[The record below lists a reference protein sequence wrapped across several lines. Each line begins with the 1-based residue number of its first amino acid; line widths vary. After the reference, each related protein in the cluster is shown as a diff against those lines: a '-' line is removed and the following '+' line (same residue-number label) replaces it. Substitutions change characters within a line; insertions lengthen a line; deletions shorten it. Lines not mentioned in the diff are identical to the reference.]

1 MALTFDHVQSD
12 TIAAIA
18 TAISESGIGI
28 VRISGPEAIEIAAKV
43 YRNKKGVSTLA
54 SWKTNTIHYGYIVDE
69 KENKIDEV
77 MVSLMKAPGSYTTE
91 DTVEINTHGGPF
103 IMKRVLDLVLAAGAR
118 MAEPGEFTKR
128 AFLGGRIDLSE
139 AEAVMDLISSSNEFA
154 RKNALS
160 QLNGAVSNKVKELR
174 SRILYELAFIE
185 SALDDPDSYDLQG
198 YPEHLAEVCDDLI
211 SQMTV
216 IIHNEEDGRI
226 MKEGIRTVI
235 AGKPN
240 AGKSSL
246 LNYMAGDE
254 IAIVTDVAGTTR
266 DTISE
271 SVRMNGV
278 VLHITDTAGI
288 HDTEDKV
295 EKIGIRKAVDAVEKA
310 DLILFLMDS
319 SSSVSEEDRKIAEM
333 ISERMEEGS
342 HCIVLLNK
350 NDLEAGTD
358 ISDAVDLFEGKTVPP
373 VISCSLS
380 TGDGL
385 QELAELLEDMFRT
398 GKIMHNNEI
407 YLTNARQMA
416 AMEEALTSMQ
426 LVRQSIEDG
435 MSEDF
440 FSIDLMTAYSALGRI
455 IGEAVE
461 DDLVEEIFSKF
472 CLGK

>member
-160 QLNGAVSNKVKELR
+160 QLNGAVSDKVKELR

-211 SQMTV
+211 GQMTV
-216 IIHNEEDGRI
+216 IIRNEEDGRI

-254 IAIVTDVAGTTR
+254 IAIVTDV
-266 DTISE
+266 
-271 SVRMNGV
+271 
-278 VLHITDTAGI
+278 
-288 HDTEDKV
+288 
-295 EKIGIRKAVDAVEKA
+295 
-310 DLILFLMDS
+310 
-319 SSSVSEEDRKIAEM
+319 
-333 ISERMEEGS
+333 GS

-416 AMEEALTSMQ
+416 AMEEALTAMR
-426 LVRQSIEDG
+426 LVRQSIENG

>member
-12 TIAAIA
+12 TIAAVA

-103 IMKRVLDLVLAAGAR
+103 IMKRVLDLVLVAGAR

-160 QLNGAVSNKVKELR
+160 QLNGAVSDKVKELR

-358 ISDAVDLFEGKTVPP
+358 ISDAVDLFDGKTVPP

>member
-319 SSSVSEEDRKIAEM
+319 SSSVSEEDRRIAEM

-416 AMEEALTSMQ
+416 AMEEALTAMR

>member
-12 TIAAIA
+12 TIAAVA

-103 IMKRVLDLVLAAGAR
+103 IMKRVLDLVLVAGAR

-160 QLNGAVSNKVKELR
+160 QLNGAVSDKVKELR

>member
-1 MALTFDHVQSD
+1 MALTFDHEQSD

-160 QLNGAVSNKVKELR
+160 QLNGAVSDKVKELR

-211 SQMTV
+211 GQMTV
-216 IIHNEEDGRI
+216 IIRNEEDGRI

-319 SSSVSEEDRKIAEM
+319 SSIVSEEDRRIAEM
-333 ISERMEEGS
+333 ISARMEEGS
-342 HCIVLLNK
+342 RCIVLLNK

-358 ISDAVDLFEGKTVPP
+358 LSEAADLFAGKTVPP

-385 QELAELLEDMFRT
+385 KELASLLEDMFRT
-398 GKIMHNNEI
+398 GRIMHNNEI

-416 AMEEALTSMQ
+416 AMEEALTAMR

>member
-77 MVSLMKAPGSYTTE
+77 MVSLMKAP
-91 DTVEINTHGGPF
+91 PF

-211 SQMTV
+211 GQMTV
-216 IIHNEEDGRI
+216 IIRNEEDGRI

-254 IAIVTDVAGTTR
+254 IA
-266 DTISE
+266 
-271 SVRMNGV
+271 SVN
-278 VLHITDTAGI
+278 
-288 HDTEDKV
+288 
-295 EKIGIRKAVDAVEKA
+295 
-310 DLILFLMDS
+310 
-319 SSSVSEEDRKIAEM
+319 
-333 ISERMEEGS
+333 
-342 HCIVLLNK
+342 
-350 NDLEAGTD
+350 
-358 ISDAVDLFEGKTVPP
+358 
-373 VISCSLS
+373 LS
-380 TGDGL
+380 G
-385 QELAELLEDMFRT
+385 
-398 GKIMHNNEI
+398 
-407 YLTNARQMA
+407 
-416 AMEEALTSMQ
+416 
-426 LVRQSIEDG
+426 
-435 MSEDF
+435 
-440 FSIDLMTAYSALGRI
+440 
-455 IGEAVE
+455 
-461 DDLVEEIFSKF
+461 
-472 CLGK
+472 

>member
-211 SQMTV
+211 GQMTV
-216 IIHNEEDGRI
+216 IIRNEEDGRI

-319 SSSVSEEDRKIAEM
+319 SSSVSEEDRRIAEM